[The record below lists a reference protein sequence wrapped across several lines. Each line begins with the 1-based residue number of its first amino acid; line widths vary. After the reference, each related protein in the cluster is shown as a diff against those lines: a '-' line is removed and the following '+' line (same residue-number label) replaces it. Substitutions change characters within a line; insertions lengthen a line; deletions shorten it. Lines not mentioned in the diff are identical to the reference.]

1 MEKLNQNSDI
11 SVVSILPWHCR
22 GTAAVL
28 PRYCRSTAVVLP
40 QYCRG
45 TAAVLPQYCRR
56 AAVGIL
62 MNDLD
67 ICWSVHYNILQRPEL
82 LSSIFA
88 SFLINFSGDGLGYLT
103 VHCFEYASHQNNP
116 EDPGKKLPIVEYY
129 SFFAFPIMA
138 MAFLGI
144 LVHYLKKPATSR
156 ATKAPDAEL
165 ILLGICAQFT
175 VWHAFPIFVGEPNKS
190 YNKLCADRGAGS
202 WSDLFAISGLLATL
216 TIIKTR
222 NSEVRKARAAYTF
235 LTSGVLNL
243 LSGGAGR
250 LGIVCL
256 TNFENLDDYSTYST
270 ALSLIYACVSMLINA
285 LVAFKILTYHLFIKE
300 SPTDEP
306 EQPEEGIDAQT
317 TRNVLESICSFSICN

>member
-1 MEKLNQNSDI
+1 MAQ
-11 SVVSILPWHCR
+11 LPK
-22 GTAAVL
+22 
-28 PRYCRSTAVVLP
+28 
-40 QYCRG
+40 
-45 TAAVLPQYCRR
+45 
-56 AAVGIL
+56 
-62 MNDLD
+62 
-67 ICWSVHYNILQRPEL
+67 PEL
-82 LSSIFA
+82 LIAGFLVQISARVAISWTEKDFDRIMSITSGMCRNNGLLILLLGLISVGVSIITFYRGRSSCQAFVTFTA

-103 VHCFEYASHQNNP
+103 VHCFEYVSRKSNP

-129 SFFAFPIMA
+129 SFIAFPIMA

-144 LVHYLKKPATSR
+144 LVNYLKKPAASR

-202 WSDLFAISGLLATL
+202 WSDLFAISCLLATL
-216 TIIKTR
+216 AVIKTR

-250 LGIVCL
+250 LAIVCL
-256 TNFENLDDYSTYST
+256 TKFENLDDYSTYST
-270 ALSLIYACVSMLINA
+270 ALSLIYACISMLVNA

-306 EQPEEGIDAQT
+306 EQPEEGINAQT